1 MQVLIFYD
9 QLLCYWILTLS
20 QLSFCAIAKCFC
32 QTEVVRQL
40 KSQHQQH
47 LDFSCG
53 LHQLKS
59 SSVNDYYFLL
69 LKELN
74 YLFICYQIFAFNSS
88 KHLSALNANPP
99 SFVNSCKIYLA
110 MVFYSYQLIV
120 HYRLLHRSFF
130 FNWLHHRFL
139 IKLID
144 KLQGRY
150 LP

>member
-1 MQVLIFYD
+1 
-9 QLLCYWILTLS
+9 
-20 QLSFCAIAKCFC
+20 
-32 QTEVVRQL
+32 VVRQL

-130 FNWLHHRFL
+130 FN
-139 IKLID
+139 
-144 KLQGRY
+144 
-150 LP
+150 